1 MDLHQ
6 PAPEGTPLYV
16 HLPFCVHKCPYCDF
30 FSVDGKGED
39 VDGFLDT
46 LLIEAAARAPKAP
59 RTVFFGGG
67 TPTYLDET
75 QLERLL
81 LRLDELTGF
90 RSSAEE
96 VTVECNPESLTL
108 PKAQL
113 MRSLGVDRL
122 SIGVQ
127 SLDPATLAFFERPHG
142 PEQALAAVEATRAAG
157 FERFSIDLIHGS
169 PTEELATTERNLIQ
183 LLELRPK
190 HVSAYGL
197 TYEPGT
203 PLHARL
209 EREEFVPQDED
220 QELANLDRV
229 HSLLQAAGLDGYEV
243 SNYSVIGQECGHNIN
258 YWHNGPYVGIG
269 PSAASHAR
277 GTRSGNPRSIPRW
290 RTAKQEDPMAAAFEE
305 HLDPR
310 ARLGE
315 TWWLGLRL
323 TAGVDPRTAR
333 ATAGWEPGEDP
344 AVEQAEALVADG
356 LLELAAGRYRLTQ
369 RARPLADHVG
379 RQFLV

>member
-1 MDLHQ
+1 MDHHQ

-16 HLPFCVHKCPYCDF
+16 HLPFCVHLCPYCDF
-30 FSVDGKGED
+30 FSVDGKGQD

-46 LLIEAAARAPKAP
+46 LLLEAEARAPKAP

-67 TPTYLDET
+67 TPTYLSEP
-75 QLERLL
+75 QLQRLL
-81 LRLDELTGF
+81 LGLDELTGF
-90 RSSAEE
+90 RASAEE

-127 SLDPATLAFFERPHG
+127 SLDPETLAFFERPHG
-142 PEQALAAVEATRAAG
+142 PEQALAAVEATRSAG

-169 PTEELATTERNLIQ
+169 PTEELATTERNLLQ
-183 LLELRPK
+183 LLELRPQ

-220 QELANLDRV
+220 QELANLDSV
-229 HSLLQAAGLDGYEV
+229 HRLLEDAGLRGYEV
-243 SNYSVIGQECGHNIN
+243 SNYSSIGQECLHNVN

-269 PSAASHAR
+269 PSAASHAQ

-290 RTAKQEDPMAAAFEE
+290 RAAKQADPMAAAFEE

-323 TAGVDPRTAR
+323 AEGVDPEVART
-333 ATAGWEPGEDP
+333 TAGWVAAEDP
-344 AVEQAEALVADG
+344 AVGEAEALVAEG
-356 LLELAAGRYRLTQ
+356 LLELLAGRYRLTP